1 VRKNILSILG
11 LGALLTV
18 AGCSATDNTNTIANA
33 NANATT
39 AISSNTTRP
48 GPDNSEITVA
58 TDESGVKTE
67 TRVFH
72 NNPRVAKVV
81 VTTRNGQRTTT
92 VYAPN
97 GTAKELKDDV
107 GDVLAATGNTL
118 ADAAG
123 FVGDKAEDVAG
134 KAVEGA
140 KTVGSKT
147 ASAAETAADKTVQG
161 AKTVADKTA
170 EGAKKTGKA
179 IKKAVTP

>member
-1 VRKNILSILG
+1 VRKNFLTILG
-11 LGALLTV
+11 LAAMLTV
-18 AGCSATDNTNTIANA
+18 AGCSATDNTNTIANTNT
-33 NANATT
+33 NASTEA
-39 AISSNTTRP
+39 ATRP
-48 GPDNSEITVA
+48 GPDDSVITTTTEA
-58 TDESGVKTE
+58 SGVRTE

-72 NNPRVAKVV
+72 NNPRVGKVV

-107 GDVLAATGNTL
+107 GDALAATGNTL

-147 ASAAETAADKTVQG
+147 ASAAETAADKTAEG